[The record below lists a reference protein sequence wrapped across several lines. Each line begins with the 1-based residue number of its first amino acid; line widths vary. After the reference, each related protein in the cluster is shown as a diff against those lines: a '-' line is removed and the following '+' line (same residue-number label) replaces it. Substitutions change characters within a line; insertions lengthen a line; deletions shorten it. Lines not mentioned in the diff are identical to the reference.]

1 MGFTEVRKCA
11 FSDVMRTKVKLIY
24 MYYNYIDCRN
34 KYKMVDVTKITKNI
48 KLERVQIENFNR
60 KKIYIQL
67 VMQYHIIHTLKL

>member
-1 MGFTEVRKCA
+1 
-11 FSDVMRTKVKLIY
+11 
-24 MYYNYIDCRN
+24 
-34 KYKMVDVTKITKNI
+34 MVDVTKITKNI